1 MRGIVNLMM
10 DDHVALETT
19 MTELD
24 SLDRPSESS
33 MAWASDWLDRLES
46 IVERYPWPTLLMAL
60 GIGYLMARRVR

>member
-1 MRGIVNLMM
+1 
-10 DDHVALETT
+10 